1 MYERNRKHFQSLK
14 NILNFITDYFKKL
27 ISNSIEDPIL
37 KMKEALVASE
47 NHQVFRNS
55 FKIFIKNSKNI
66 FNLLPALRDQN

>member
-1 MYERNRKHFQSLK
+1 MYERDRKHFQSLK

-47 NHQVFRNS
+47 NHQVFRN
-55 FKIFIKNSKNI
+55 
-66 FNLLPALRDQN
+66 